1 MRKGTPREIL
11 QHINRPREKRIA
23 DLEAS
28 IRRDAEALAK
38 IATDQRF
45 TFFWRQLTNRLRDIG
60 AILPGDGKGGLIIPK
75 TSPHPPSTGE
85 TQGNPEH
92 APNLRTAARKHRSP

>member
-11 QHINRPREKRIA
+11 QHINRPRDKRIA

-38 IATDQRF
+38 LATDERF

-60 AILPGDGKGGLIIPK
+60 AILPGDGKGGLIMPK
-75 TSPHPPSTGE
+75 TTRLQPPNSSE
-85 TQGNPEH
+85 TQGIKQDGI
-92 APNLRTAARKHRSP
+92 NLRTTPRKP